1 MAEVVAEVPRPVGR
15 ERLLLA
21 TEACLK
27 AGHEVRIAD
36 ICRDADVSAALI
48 YKYFVDRE
56 DLVAEAYARIF
67 KGFVAS
73 DLAAFAHFP
82 TDLHQLRIA
91 VREQAKEIFSAER
104 DEVRWARLE
113 ALAHARMNPG
123 VGGRIEQARQEL
135 VMAMADA
142 IMNLQ
147 GEKLNR
153 EQAET
158 FSVIALGLVLG
169 VTAMS
174 PGRMS
179 DTQRLGL
186 AHMWSD
192 MVYATLTH
200 VHS

>member
-1 MAEVVAEVPRPVGR
+1 MGEAAVRELRPVGR

-21 TEACLK
+21 TESCLK
-27 AGHEVRIAD
+27 AGHEVRIAE
-36 ICRDADVSAALI
+36 ICKEADVSAALI

-67 KGFVAS
+67 KGLVAH
-73 DLAAFAHFP
+73 DVAVLAHFP
-82 TDLHQLRIA
+82 TDLEELRIA

-123 VGGRIEQARQEL
+123 VAERIDQARQEL
-135 VMAMADA
+135 VEAMADA
-142 IMNLQ
+142 ILKFENV
-147 GEKLNR
+147 KLSR
-153 EQAET
+153 DEAEA

-174 PGRMS
+174 SERMT
-179 DTQRLGL
+179 DEARNRI
-186 AHMWSD
+186 AEMWSN
-192 MVYATLTH
+192 MIIATLAD
-200 VHS
+200 VRA

>member
-1 MAEVVAEVPRPVGR
+1 MAKSDEGVVRPAGR
-15 ERLLLA
+15 ERLLSA
-21 TEACLK
+21 AEACLR

-36 ICRDADVSAALI
+36 ICKDADVSPALI

-67 KGFVAS
+67 KGLVAS
-73 DLAAFAHFP
+73 DLAVFAHFP
-82 TDLHQLRIA
+82 TDLDELRIA

-123 VGGRIEQARQEL
+123 VGKRIEQARHEL

-142 IMNLQ
+142 VMNLQ

-158 FSVIALGLVLG
+158 FAVIALGLVLG

-174 PGRMS
+174 PQSM
-179 DTQRLGL
+179 TEAQRVSL

-192 MVYATLTH
+192 MVYATLTY

>member
-1 MAEVVAEVPRPVGR
+1 MAEALGGELRPAGR
-15 ERLLLA
+15 ERLLIA

-27 AGHEVRIAD
+27 AGHEVRVAD

-73 DLAAFAHFP
+73 DLAAIAHFP
-82 TDLHQLRIA
+82 TDLDDLRIA
-91 VREQAKEIFSAER
+91 IREQAKEIYSAER
-104 DEVRWARLE
+104 DEIRWARLE

-123 VGGRIEQARQEL
+123 IGERIDEARHEL
-135 VMAMADA
+135 VMAMTDA
-142 IMNLQ
+142 IMSIR
-147 GEKLNR
+147 GEKLTR

-158 FSVIALGLVLG
+158 FAVIALGLVLG

-174 PGRMS
+174 PGSMT
-179 DTQRLGL
+179 DAQRTGL

-200 VHS
+200 MNS